1 MFTTLGIQVF
11 VLWVLEKMDQME
23 EMWEKLQLTKEEEA
37 KIEILT
43 EEVKSIREKGALCLI
58 GNVWVDRA
66 ISKV

>member
-1 MFTTLGIQVF
+1 
-11 VLWVLEKMDQME
+11 ME